1 MLSTVLDDIV
11 HIWKSNLT
19 DILLVITYWQ
29 MFVKWFVNPGLG
41 DGVANGGRPG
51 HLSWDGPTDG
61 VRDLT
66 GSLDGPNLTCQ
77 MGWPPIRGSARAAY
91 PAPQK
96 ASASGSASASPL
108 AIRWLARPTPY
119 PRAWTLRQHQPTS
132 SNTGNN
138 RSVSYNVGWVGIV
151 DRGLG
156 ADLLSDVLELLN
168 IGCDLLMG
176 SSILL

>member
-41 DGVANGGRPG
+41 DCVANGGRPG
-51 HLSWDGPTDG
+51 HLSWDRPTDG
-61 VRDLT
+61 VGDLT

-77 MGWPPIRGSARAAY
+77 MGWPPTRGSARV
-91 PAPQK
+91 PIQLRRKHLPQD
-96 ASASGSASASPL
+96 
-108 AIRWLARPTPY
+108 
-119 PRAWTLRQHQPTS
+119 QHQPHPWQYGGWPDQHHIRDQCTS

-156 ADLLSDVLELLN
+156 ADLLSDVLQLLN

>member
-1 MLSTVLDDIV
+1 MFDKVRQEKRNEYKEKCTVRCQETV
-11 HIWKSNLT
+11 QVSSNANTWPCSQQFWMILCIFGRATWT

-29 MFVKWFVNPGLG
+29 MFVKLFVNPGLG

-51 HLSWDGPTDG
+51 HLSWDRPTDG
-61 VRDLT
+61 VGDLT

-77 MGWPPIRGSARAAY
+77 MGWPPTRGSARAAY

-119 PRAWTLRQHQPTS
+119 PRAWTPPATPTHQQQHWQ
-132 SNTGNN
+132 
-138 RSVSYNVGWVGIV
+138 
-151 DRGLG
+151 
-156 ADLLSDVLELLN
+156 
-168 IGCDLLMG
+168 
-176 SSILL
+176 